1 MFSQVKKWMLAATLM
16 VTASLAQA
24 AAYEAG
30 KHYTVL
36 AQPVPVLADGKVHV
50 EEAFWYGCSHCFN
63 LESILKPWKA
73 ELPADVI
80 FEGVPAMFGRAWVV
94 HAQMYYVA
102 DVLGVLPKV
111 HDAIFRAIHIDKQR
125 LLDRDDQR
133 DFLVEKAGIAAK
145 DFDKAYESFTVKSR
159 MKQGDKRIR
168 AFKISGVPAL
178 IVQGKYVIS
187 ASSAGGQAK
196 MVEVADYLIEKER
209 QALKAK

>member
-36 AQPVPVLADGKVHV
+36 DHPVPVLADGKVHV
-50 EEAFWYGCSHCFN
+50 EEAFWYGCPHCFH
-63 LESILKPWKA
+63 LESTLKPWKA
-73 ELPADVI
+73 KLPADVV

-94 HAQMYYVA
+94 HAQLYYVA

-159 MKQGDKRIR
+159 MKQGDQRIR

-187 ASSAGGQAK
+187 ASSAGGQEK
-196 MVEVADYLIEKER
+196 MVDVADYLIEKER

>member
-1 MFSQVKKWMLAATLM
+1 MFSQVKKWMLALTLM
-16 VTASLAQA
+16 VTASLSHA

-36 AQPVPVLADGKVHV
+36 DQPVPVLADGKIHV
-50 EEAFWYGCSHCFN
+50 EEAFWYGCPHCFH
-63 LESILKPWKA
+63 LESVLKPWKKQLA
-73 ELPADVI
+73 ADVQ
-80 FEGVPAMFGRAWVV
+80 FTGVPAMFGRAWVV
-94 HAQMYYVA
+94 HAQLYYVA
-102 DVLGVLPKV
+102 DVLGVLPQV
-111 HDAIFRAIHIDKQR
+111 HDAIFRALHIEKKR

-133 DFLVEKAGIAAK
+133 DFLVEKAGISEK

-159 MKQGDKRIR
+159 MKQGDQRIR

-187 ASSAGGQAK
+187 ASSAGGQHK
-196 MVEVADYLIEKER
+196 MVDVADYLIEKER

>member
-24 AAYEAG
+24 AVYVAG

>member
-1 MFSQVKKWMLAATLM
+1 MFSQVKKWMLATTLM